1 MSCLCRRDV
10 DVKRVMVDGRQE
22 LALCCHCRADVAAL
36 GWRIHPVDRAD
47 ACPDC
52 DGSGAQMTYGGS
64 LIEPPEYEPCVACD
78 GTGIRIGAP
87 RPPLATPGDLD
98 DVQFCGG
105 AR

>member
-1 MSCLCRRDV
+1 
-10 DVKRVMVDGRQE
+10 
-22 LALCCHCRADVAAL
+22 
-36 GWRIHPVDRAD
+36 
-47 ACPDC
+47 
-52 DGSGAQMTYGGS
+52 MTYGGS